1 MPMNVTVDRSRC
13 SAIGICES
21 HAPEIFSINDDDELD
36 VAEEIPVELE
46 GAVRRAVSGCPVN
59 ALRFT

>member
-1 MPMNVTVDRSRC
+1 MNVTVDRSRC
-13 SAIGICES
+13 TAIGICES

-36 VAEEIPVELE
+36 VAEKIPAELE
-46 GAVRRAVSGCPVN
+46 SAVRRAVSGCPVN